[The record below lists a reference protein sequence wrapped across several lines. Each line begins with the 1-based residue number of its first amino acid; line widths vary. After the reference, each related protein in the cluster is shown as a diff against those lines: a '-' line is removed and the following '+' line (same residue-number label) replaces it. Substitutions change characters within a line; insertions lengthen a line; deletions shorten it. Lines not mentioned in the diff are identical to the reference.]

1 MRSETHLFPAVCA
14 NQLVSQSV
22 STDFVELDYSWA
34 TSGWQSAVR
43 MESKRGRTQSV
54 DLLLSDGDL
63 AFYLI
68 LLKQSSWRS
77 LPSSLD
83 SNQWLASN
91 YLWSGYSPPALDA
104 LKHWLMLPEAKSP
117 SNNIWLF
124 VTQVKKL
131 ITEQNNMS
139 SAVSFRLHR
148 PSSDLFEQIKSELKF
163 APDWFRF
170 GKQAK

>member
-1 MRSETHLFPAVCA
+1 
-14 NQLVSQSV
+14 
-22 STDFVELDYSWA
+22 
-34 TSGWQSAVR
+34 
-43 MESKRGRTQSV
+43 
-54 DLLLSDGDL
+54 
-63 AFYLI
+63 
-68 LLKQSSWRS
+68 
-77 LPSSLD
+77 
-83 SNQWLASN
+83 
-91 YLWSGYSPPALDA
+91 
-104 LKHWLMLPEAKSP
+104 MLPEAKSP

-131 ITEQNNMS
+131 ITEQNNTS

>member
-22 STDFVELDYSWA
+22 SADFVELDYSWA

-54 DLLLSDGDL
+54 DL

-91 YLWSGYSPPALDA
+91 YPWSGYFA

-148 PSSDLFEQIKSELKF
+148 PSSNLFEQIKSELKF

>member
-63 AFYLI
+63 AFYFWNSPVGEVVPRHWTVI
-68 LLKQSSWRS
+68 NDWHPIIRD
-77 LPSSLD
+77 LD
-83 SNQWLASN
+83 IRPETLA
-91 YLWSGYSPPALDA
+91 DA
-104 LKHWLMLPEAKSP
+104 P
-117 SNNIWLF
+117 
-124 VTQVKKL
+124 
-131 ITEQNNMS
+131 
-139 SAVSFRLHR
+139 R
-148 PSSDLFEQIKSELKF
+148 
-163 APDWFRF
+163 
-170 GKQAK
+170 G